1 MSLIYKL
8 LNKNVYVNY
17 HKETDYLKCLLKD
30 IVKIF
35 FK

>member
-17 HKETDYLKCLLKD
+17 HKETDYLKVFIK
-30 IVKIF
+30 KYS
-35 FK
+35 